1 MGSFQRPMRFKEEAM
16 TLNIVSLDVTAQPAL
31 AEIAAGRFLLRPV
44 RRSDMGLFSM
54 YAGDR
59 RVAEATQS
67 IPHPLPPGAS
77 EAYVA
82 RAMKHGGAEDI
93 WAIDGTAAGLAEVL
107 GVISLKRMDESK
119 WNRGQ
124 SEIGYWV
131 APAFWNTGIASEAVR
146 ALVAANPQKNRTI
159 FAEVFQDNPGSARVL
174 TNAGFEYL
182 GDAESFSVARNARV
196 PTWTYIRKLA

>member
-1 MGSFQRPMRFKEEAM
+1 M
-16 TLNIVSLDVTAQPAL
+16 TLNVTLPRPETDAQP
-31 AEIAAGRFLLRPV
+31 EIPAGPFVLRPV
-44 RRSDMGLFSM
+44 RRSDAGLFAL

-59 RVAEATQS
+59 RVAEGTQT

-77 EAYVA
+77 EAFVA
-82 RAMKHGGAEDI
+82 RAMKQGGVEDI
-93 WAIDGTAAGLAEVL
+93 WVIDGTAAGLAEVL
-107 GVISLKRMDESK
+107 GVISLKRMDDSK

-131 APAFWNTGIASEAVR
+131 APAFWNTGIASQAVR
-146 ALVAANPQKNRTI
+146 ALIAANPNLSRSI

-174 TNAGFEYL
+174 TNAGFQYL

-196 PTWTYIRKLA
+196 PTWTYIQTFA

>member
-1 MGSFQRPMRFKEEAM
+1 MGTYLRPMRFKEEAM
-16 TLNIVSLDVTAQPAL
+16 TLNVASLDLTAYPAL

-44 RRSDMGLFSM
+44 RRSDAGLFSL

-77 EAYVA
+77 EAYVN

-93 WAIDGTAAGLAEVL
+93 WAIDGSAAGLAEVL
-107 GVISLKRMDESK
+107 GVISLKRMDETK
-119 WNRGQ
+119 WDRGQ

-196 PTWTYIRKLA
+196 PTWTYIRKLG